1 MTPKQQALQWLE
13 SNALILDTET
23 TGLDSKAEIVEISII
38 DCTGQVLLDTLVKP
52 TSPIPAEATRIH
64 GITNEMVAEAP
75 TWPMIADQFKSIV
88 SGRKLV
94 IYNADYDLRLIYQT
108 NNKHELEPVFYG
120 SEWNNAECAMLAYAE
135 FYGQWDDYREQWKW
149 QRLGNAAK
157 QQGVVIE
164 GTAHRALA
172 DCKMTLGVIASMAGK
187 WCDTMQR
194 LKSQCGC
201 PDCGSSL
208 VQVSLR
214 KNDLTEMALDGE
226 FEDGERK
233 FIVTAFGHTRVVR
246 VFDNGEAL
254 MAQEVWNGEPLGNDC
269 YVDSYP
275 DDSSWFET
283 DENNSSELLNN

>member
-1 MTPKQQALQWLE
+1 MAPKQQALQWLE
-13 SNALILDTET
+13 NNALILDTET
-23 TGLDSKAEIVEISII
+23 TGLDERAEIIEISII

-75 TWPMIADQFKSIV
+75 TWPEVIRKFEEIV
-88 SGRKLV
+88 IGRDLV
-94 IYNADYDLRLIYQT
+94 IYNADYDLRIIDQT
-108 NNKHELEPVFYG
+108 SNLHNILETLWL
-120 SEWNNAECAMLAYAE
+120 EAECAMLAYAE

-149 QRLGNAAK
+149 QRLENAAK

-214 KNDLTEMALDGE
+214 KNDLTEMALNGE

>member
-13 SNALILDTET
+13 NNALILDTET
-23 TGLDSKAEIVEISII
+23 TGLDERAEIIEISII

-75 TWPMIADQFKSIV
+75 TWPEVIRKFEEIV
-88 SGRKLV
+88 IGRDLV
-94 IYNADYDLRLIYQT
+94 IYNADYDLRIIDQT
-108 NNKHELEPVFYG
+108 SNLHNILETLWL
-120 SEWNNAECAMLAYAE
+120 EADCAMLAYAE
-135 FYGQWDDYREQWKW
+135 FYGQWDDYREQCKW

-254 MAQEVWNGEPLGNDC
+254 MAQEIWNGEPLGNDC

>member
-13 SNALILDTET
+13 NNALILDTET
-23 TGLDSKAEIVEISII
+23 TGLDERAEIIEISII

-75 TWPMIADQFKSIV
+75 TWPEVIRKFEEIV
-88 SGRKLV
+88 IGRDLV
-94 IYNADYDLRLIYQT
+94 IYNADYDLRIIDQT
-108 NNKHELEPVFYG
+108 SNLHNILETLWL
-120 SEWNNAECAMLAYAE
+120 EAECTMLAYAE

-208 VQVSLR
+208 VQV
-214 KNDLTEMALDGE
+214 G
-226 FEDGERK
+226 
-233 FIVTAFGHTRVVR
+233 
-246 VFDNGEAL
+246 
-254 MAQEVWNGEPLGNDC
+254 
-269 YVDSYP
+269 
-275 DDSSWFET
+275 
-283 DENNSSELLNN
+283 

>member
-13 SNALILDTET
+13 NNALILDTET
-23 TGLDSKAEIVEISII
+23 TGLDERAEIIEISII

-75 TWPMIADQFKSIV
+75 TWPEVIRKFEEIV
-88 SGRKLV
+88 IGRDLV
-94 IYNADYDLRLIYQT
+94 IYNADYDLRIIDQT
-108 NNKHELEPVFYG
+108 SNLHNILETLWL
-120 SEWNNAECAMLAYAE
+120 EADCAMLAYAE
-135 FYGQWDDYREQWKW
+135 FYGQWDDYREQCKW

-254 MAQEVWNGEPLGNDC
+254 MAQEVWNSEPLGNDC

-283 DENNSSELLNN
+283 DKNNSSELLNN

>member
-13 SNALILDTET
+13 NNALILDTET
-23 TGLDSKAEIVEISII
+23 TGLDERAEIIEISII

-75 TWPMIADQFKSIV
+75 TWPEVIRKFEEIV
-88 SGRKLV
+88 IGRDLV
-94 IYNADYDLRLIYQT
+94 IYNADYDLRIIDQT
-108 NNKHELEPVFYG
+108 SNLHNILETLWL
-120 SEWNNAECAMLAYAE
+120 EAECAMLAYAE

-214 KNDLTEMALDGE
+214 KNDLTEMALNGE

-275 DDSSWFET
+275 DDSSWLET
-283 DENNSSELLNN
+283 KENNSSELLNN